1 MKAVQCP
8 NCSQRM
14 TITKL
19 YCAECD
25 ITVEG
30 RFHAGRFSNL
40 SKKTLDFM
48 ETFIL
53 ARGSITEIEKR
64 LGISYPTV
72 KAKIEKMVKEIEDL
86 ASAEKERA
94 QQDEKE
100 LEEARKKE
108 NKLKELYRKK

>member
-1 MKAVQCP
+1 MKVVHCP
-8 NCSQRM
+8 NCSRRM

-19 YCAECD
+19 HCAECD

-30 RFHAGRFSNL
+30 RFHAERFSFLNEE
-40 SKKTLDFM
+40 TIDFI

-72 KAKIEKMVKEIEDL
+72 KAKIERMVTEIENL
-86 ASAEKERA
+86 ASVERERM
-94 QQDEKE
+94 QQEEKE
-100 LEEARKKE
+100 LEEAQKKE
-108 NKLKELYRKK
+108 TKLKELYRKK

>member
-1 MKAVQCP
+1 MKVVHCP
-8 NCSQRM
+8 NCLKRM

-19 YCAECD
+19 RCPECD

-30 RFHAGRFSNL
+30 HFYTDRFSNL
-40 SKKTLDFM
+40 NKETLDFM

-72 KAKIEKMVKEIEDL
+72 KAKIERLVKEVETIS
-86 ASAEKERA
+86 SAERDLEQKR
-94 QQDEKE
+94 EKE
-100 LEEARKKE
+100 MEEERKKE
-108 NKLKELYRKK
+108 KKLKELYRKK